1 MERTMQLYWEAL
13 NEVLTIEERIRD
25 CSIALRDYEDEFI
38 EGPLLDIGC
47 GQNAY
52 LIDLLKSK
60 RTIYGIDNDSYQLE
74 QLQFHAN
81 RYTNNNCE
89 NLITQN
95 LTLLE
100 NPLPSEVFSVVLL
113 SNILHFFTLEDCRK
127 IIAEIVQR
135 TTEGSLVYL
144 KVHSDQH
151 YTNTPGEEDNNS
163 YFKHYFTQDDV
174 DGLFDKSLFT
184 RIYAANINHKL
195 SKKSMSVIDRWLD
208 KCIDFLGVTDPLEI
222 QAFKEENL
230 SRGDESALVCIYR
243 REQTPSM

>member
-1 MERTMQLYWEAL
+1 MERTMQLYWEAV
-13 NEVLTIEERIRD
+13 NEVMTLEERIRD
-25 CSIALRDYEDEFI
+25 CSIPLRDYEDEFI

-47 GQNAY
+47 GQNPY

-74 QLQFHAN
+74 QLQVHAN

-144 KVHSDQH
+144 KVHSSQH
-151 YTNTPGEEDNNS
+151 YTNAPDEEDNNT
-163 YFKHYFTQDDV
+163 YFKHYFTQDEV
-174 DGLFDKSLFT
+174 DGLFDKRLFT
-184 RIYAANINHKL
+184 RIYAATIHHKL
-195 SKKSMSVIDRWLD
+195 SKKSMSIIDRWLD
-208 KCIDFLGVTDPLEI
+208 KCIDFWGMTDPQEI
-222 QAFKEENL
+222 QDFKEENV

-243 REQTPSM
+243 REQTSPL